1 MVEKIGFFLFCF
13 GFFCCHFKILFTQLF
28 NLHQKIDYSCVR
40 LFDTCVHRQRSQGPT
55 YNTLYFLFS
64 SKFNVRINWNN
75 LNLDF
80 LAHLVSF
87 FFSLY
92 MCAEHTEIQRKNEII
107 FNVWISPSLTGIF
120 VPTWLD
126 RLKSRMHLSHAF
138 ISKTEYSNKR
148 NWFLKCRNPYVSHVT
163 ICTYIIFIT

>member
-1 MVEKIGFFLFCF
+1 MVEKISFFVLFCF
-13 GFFCCHFKILFTQLF
+13 GVFCCHFKILFTQLF

-40 LFDTCVHRQRSQGPT
+40 LFDTCVQRQRSQGPT

-80 LAHLVSF
+80 LAHLVLF
-87 FFSLY
+87 FSSLY

-107 FNVWISPSLTGIF
+107 FKC
-120 VPTWLD
+120 LD
-126 RLKSRMHLSHAF
+126 F
-138 ISKTEYSNKR
+138 TYSYWYFCSNLAR
-148 NWFLKCRNPYVSHVT
+148 QVE
-163 ICTYIIFIT
+163 ITYASFSCLYLYHGVFKQAELI

>member
-1 MVEKIGFFLFCF
+1 MVEKIGFFVLFCF
-13 GFFCCHFKILFTQLF
+13 GVFCCHFKILFTQLF

-80 LAHLVSF
+80 LAHLVL
-87 FFSLY
+87 FFSHFICVLNILKY
-92 MCAEHTEIQRKNEII
+92 KERMKSSL
-107 FNVWISPSLTGIF
+107 NVWISPTLTGIF

-138 ISKTEYSNKR
+138 ISITEYSNKR
-148 NWFLKCRNPYVSHVT
+148 NWFKVESRNPYVT
-163 ICTYIIFIT
+163 T